1 MEGIGALCFDR
12 ILLYL
17 ESELKGCGPEHAF
30 DLEVGG
36 TRRSGV
42 VRSRY
47 F

>member
-1 MEGIGALCFDR
+1 MKGIGALCFDR

-36 TRRSGV
+36 RRRRVIVGGTL
-42 VRSRY
+42 
-47 F
+47 